1 MIKRIIPMAIAVAGM
16 VSCGGGTDF
25 DPASVSD
32 AGSRIE
38 RVEPLSW
45 WTEMKTPLQLLVKGE
60 DISSW
65 DVSIE
70 GGKGVEVSAVHK
82 ADSPDY
88 LFVDVKIS
96 GNAGPGTYYIVF
108 RNGSETFKYPY
119 EIAARQEGS
128 AARKS
133 FTTADMIYLIMPD
146 RFANGDPSN
155 DATDDTAE
163 KPDRKEFFGRHGGD
177 IQGIIDHLD
186 YIAGLGATAIWNTPL
201 LLDNEPEGSYH
212 GYACADYYHVDPRF
226 GSNGLY
232 REFVGKAHE
241 KGLKVIMDIVTNH
254 CGTAHWWMQDL
265 PFKDWI
271 HVFPEYTGTNV
282 CFSTN
287 MDPNAS
293 RYDLNLQESGWFVP
307 SMPDMNLNNP
317 YVLNYFK
324 QWAVWWI
331 EYSGL
336 DGFRVDTYPYNE
348 KEPMSEWCA
357 AILNEYPDFNIVGEC
372 WTSSIPQL
380 AYWQGGNANKDGFDS
395 HLPSIM
401 DFPLQEAIWKG
412 VPTDSQAWGEGMTK
426 VYDCLSHDFVYHD
439 LSKMMIFPGNHD
451 TDRIGDVLK
460 HNADRHRIVM
470 AMMATMR
477 GIPQIF
483 YGDEMMF
490 VSKDRSQGHGG
501 LRVDFP
507 GGWHGDEVNLFTEEG
522 RASAAVNTDGKPVAK
537 GFAADMHDY
546 TQKLFQWRKDK
557 KVIHD
562 GKTMHFL
569 TRDNTYA
576 YFRYDDTDAVFVY
589 INNSRGKKNIPWSH
603 YAEIAEGLHDG
614 RNVITGESVQ
624 VSGSTVVGPRQVL
637 VVEYK
642 R

>member
-1 MIKRIIPMAIAVAGM
+1 MALSAAAL
-16 VSCGGGTDF
+16 VSCGEQAAF
-25 DPASVSD
+25 DPDTVAD
-32 AGSRIE
+32 AGSRVE

-45 WTEMKTPLQLLVKGE
+45 WTGMKTPLQLLVRGE
-60 DISSW
+60 NISSC
-65 DVSIE
+65 DVRME
-70 GGKGVEVSAVHK
+70 GGKGISVSAVHK
-82 ADSPDY
+82 ADSPNY
-88 LFVDVKIS
+88 LFVDVEIS
-96 GNAGPGTYYIVF
+96 QNAAPGTYWIVF
-108 RNGSETFKYPY
+108 DNGSEIFKYPY
-119 EIAARQEGS
+119 EIAARCEGS
-128 AARKS
+128 AERKS
-133 FTTADMIYLIMPD
+133 FTTGDMIYLIMPD

-163 KPDRKEFFGRHGGD
+163 KPARDEFFGRHGGD
-177 IQGIIDHLD
+177 IQGIIDHLG
-186 YIAGLGATAIWNTPL
+186 YIADLGATAIWNTPL

-212 GYACADYYHVDPRF
+212 GYACADYYHIDPRF
-226 GSNGLY
+226 GTNELY
-232 REFVGKAHE
+232 RDFVGKAHE
-241 KGLKVIMDIVTNH
+241 NGLKVIMDIVTNH
-254 CGTAHWWMQDL
+254 CGTAHWWMDDL

-293 RYDLNLQESGWFVP
+293 KYDLNLQESGWFVP
-307 SMPDMNLNNP
+307 SMPDMNLDNP
-317 YVLNYFK
+317 FVLHYFV

-348 KEPMSEWCA
+348 KIPMSEWCA
-357 AILNEYPDFNIVGEC
+357 SVLNEYPNFNIVGEC

-401 DFPLQEAIWKG
+401 DFPLQEAIWKA
-412 VPTDSQAWGEGMTK
+412 VPTDSHGWGEGMTR

-439 LSKMMIFPGNHD
+439 LSRMMIFPGNHD

-460 HNADRHRIVM
+460 HNADRHKIVM
-470 AMMATMR
+470 TMMATMR

-490 VSKDRSQGHGG
+490 VSKDKSQGHGG

-507 GGWHGDEVNLFTEEG
+507 GGWQGDKVDLFTPEG
-522 RASAAVNTDGKPVAK
+522 RASAAVNTDGKPVAE
-537 GFAADMHDY
+537 GLMAELHDY
-546 TQKLFQWRKDK
+546 TQKLFQWRKGK

-569 TRDNTYA
+569 SRDNTYA
-576 YFRYDDTDAVFVY
+576 YFRYDDTDAVFVF
-589 INNSRGKKNIPWSH
+589 INNSRGKKNVPWSH

-614 RNVITGESVQ
+614 RNVLTGEAAEVND
-624 VSGSTVVGPRQVL
+624 STVVGPRQAL